1 MLSATWV
8 LCLEVELHKTVRTT
22 PCGNPNPTLNQNAM
36 LVGNEKSTPS
46 SQLKGMP
53 ERESSV
59 TSDASGDTDILDHAE
74 DGNQESRLI
83 DECNETNTLTNQEER
98 QRNYTEPVVGQATN
112 SVYDSL
118 SQGTDKLFANDKLH
132 DEHTFS
138 TSTQFD
144 NDPASYSSSSLAQ
157 MRTTESNI
165 NNDGLWSQ
173 EIANSGLH
181 GNNTSSTEVSN
192 QSTAGPEDSTLS
204 SLCQPVQDTTL
215 SLFNISLLTPF
226 AENVDVN
233 VHIEENQYILVDG
246 QRRWKCLMCPKIYSS
261 KHNLVTHIFGHNGIK
276 PHCCP
281 VCGKLFK
288 QTSHLQTHALTH
300 SNVKP
305 YSCQVCG
312 RAFTQSSHVKR
323 HMAVH
328 MARRPHV
335 CDLCDRG
342 FVYPSELKAH
352 REKHK
357 NGDKDNACEKCGDTF
372 ESMQRLKQHKATVH
386 KDVSDMT
393 CSVCGKMF
401 TYPSQLRDH
410 MLKHGGKRPYI
421 CTECGMDFMKEHHL
435 RAHQFTHTGLKP
447 FTCIT
452 CCRSFNQKA
461 NLQRH
466 QLIHQNLRRYR
477 CNICGRD
484 FSQPQVLKAHLV
496 THSSKKPHKCK
507 ICGKQFSRLHNLNGH
522 IHMHKGTKPHVCF
535 CGASFTLKGNLN
547 RHCKEKHGQNVGA
560 SGATSLCRE
569 ENQSTAE
576 MDDGGFLLAAP
587 VHLAVT
593 RTSNEDSLESA
604 TYSTSVPKKKHR
616 KSMPRKKIISQNGD
630 VEDEEI
636 EAAWRD
642 ENAADELHADPS
654 RLPTYP
660 TVVIPTKIQPT
671 DVEKDDMN
679 VELIDAIKQK
689 KNVGDNHVMKPC
701 NQIRN
706 NIKNVSAGLL
716 PVVVGRRFC
725 LTKVWCL
732 LLPVVVFQLQSI

>member
-1 MLSATWV
+1 M
-8 LCLEVELHKTVRTT
+8 
-22 PCGNPNPTLNQNAM
+22 
-36 LVGNEKSTPS
+36 
-46 SQLKGMP
+46 KGMP

-421 CTECGMDFMKEHHL
+421 CTECGMDFMKVG
-435 RAHQFTHTGLKP
+435 QM
-447 FTCIT
+447 
-452 CCRSFNQKA
+452 
-461 NLQRH
+461 
-466 QLIHQNLRRYR
+466 
-477 CNICGRD
+477 
-484 FSQPQVLKAHLV
+484 FSQRFLV
-496 THSSKKPHKCK
+496 
-507 ICGKQFSRLHNLNGH
+507 
-522 IHMHKGTKPHVCF
+522 
-535 CGASFTLKGNLN
+535 
-547 RHCKEKHGQNVGA
+547 
-560 SGATSLCRE
+560 
-569 ENQSTAE
+569 
-576 MDDGGFLLAAP
+576 
-587 VHLAVT
+587 
-593 RTSNEDSLESA
+593 
-604 TYSTSVPKKKHR
+604 
-616 KSMPRKKIISQNGD
+616 
-630 VEDEEI
+630 
-636 EAAWRD
+636 
-642 ENAADELHADPS
+642 
-654 RLPTYP
+654 YP
-660 TVVIPTKIQPT
+660 MIT
-671 DVEKDDMN
+671 
-679 VELIDAIKQK
+679 
-689 KNVGDNHVMKPC
+689 
-701 NQIRN
+701 
-706 NIKNVSAGLL
+706 
-716 PVVVGRRFC
+716 
-725 LTKVWCL
+725 
-732 LLPVVVFQLQSI
+732 